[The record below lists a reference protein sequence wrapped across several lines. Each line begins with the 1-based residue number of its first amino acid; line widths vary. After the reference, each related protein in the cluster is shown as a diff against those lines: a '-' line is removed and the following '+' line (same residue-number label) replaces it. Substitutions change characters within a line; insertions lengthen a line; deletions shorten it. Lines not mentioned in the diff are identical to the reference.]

1 MKVLLISANRVRE
14 PYPVYPLGLDYVA
27 GALAADHHV
36 NVLDLNQL
44 PAGMDLEGAISAFG
58 PDIVGVSLRNIDNTD
73 IADPKGFVPH
83 YQSVIQTVRRAC
95 NAPIVLGGSGFTIFP
110 ERLMALLEADYGIV
124 GEGERLR
131 MLLQALGQGAD
142 PFAIPGV
149 IGRPATPAAA
159 PVPWPHAV
167 ARKFEA
173 GADHVAFYLK
183 NGGMLN
189 LQTKRGCPFKCVYCT
204 YPRIEG
210 RNMRC
215 EPPDAI
221 ARAALC
227 LEQAGAKYI
236 FLTDSAFNADIQ
248 HSLAVARAL
257 RAAGVSIPWGGFF
270 APVALPADYFQQLAD
285 CGLRHVEFGTE
296 SFCDA
301 VLAAYGK
308 PFKTQQV
315 HRAHQAAVAAGLHVA
330 HYFLIGGPGESQ
342 QTLLETLDNIDRLEK
357 TVLFLFCGMRI
368 YPHTALYDL
377 AVRQGQIA
385 AAQCIVEP
393 VYYQPEG
400 MDFSRVM
407 QIVQDRARG
416 RDNWVL
422 GAGGQK
428 VVRIMARMY
437 RRGFSGPLWE
447 YLIR

>member
-1 MKVLLISANRVRE
+1 MKVLLISANQVRE

-36 NVLDLNQL
+36 DVLDLNQL
-44 PAGMDLEGAISAFG
+44 PAGMDLEGAIGALG

-73 IADPKGFVPH
+73 VADPKGFVPH
-83 YQSVIQTVRRAC
+83 YQAVIRTVRRAC
-95 NAPIVLGGSGFTIFP
+95 GAPIVLGGSGFTIFP

-131 MLLQALGQGAD
+131 MLLQALEQGAD

-149 IGRPATPAAA
+149 IGRGAIPAA

-167 ARKFEA
+167 TRKFEPGA
-173 GADHVAFYLK
+173 GHVAFYLK

-215 EPPDAI
+215 EPPDEI
-221 ARAALC
+221 ARAALS
-227 LEQAGAKYI
+227 LEHVGAKYI

-257 RAAGVSIPWGGFF
+257 RAIGVSIPWGGFF
-270 APVALPADYFQQLAD
+270 APVASPPDYFKVLAD

-296 SFCDA
+296 SFCDK
-301 VLAAYGK
+301 VLTAYGK

-315 HRAHQAAVAAGLHVA
+315 HQAHQAAVAAGLHVA
-330 HYFLIGGPGESQ
+330 HYFLFGGPGESE
-342 QTLLETLDNIDRLEK
+342 QTLHETLDNIDRLEK

-385 AAQCIVEP
+385 TAQCIVEP

-400 MDFSRVM
+400 MDLPRVM
-407 QIVQDRARG
+407 QNVQERARG

-422 GAGGQK
+422 GAGGEK